1 MKMTYEFKTLS
12 LALRE
17 ISTAKPI
24 AFNILILYR

>member
-17 ISTAKPI
+17 NLDRETDRI
-24 AFNILILYR
+24 